1 MMVIAHQGFI
11 LSGYTTFIEKKILH
25 KPVSRRQKISLH
37 TFVKVVC
44 DEPEVEEKIKKGIE
58 EEKQSLKGWGNNFEG
73 WSEISYIV
81 PDEYENAGDKYE
93 LSIKYVKDMDMQD
106 IIKRLTGEEFRRF
119 LEIG

>member
-11 LSGYTTFIEKKILH
+11 LSGYTTFIGKKILR

-37 TFVKVVC
+37 TWVSIIC
-44 DEPEVEEKIKKGIE
+44 DESEVEERIKESIE
-58 EEKQSLKGWGNNFEG
+58 KEKQSSKGWGDNFEG
-73 WSEISYIV
+73 WSEITYTV

-93 LSIKYVKDMDMQD
+93 LSIRYVKDMNMQD